1 MKEFINLNIGI
12 KFNKII
18 YNYFKHYILINIFKF
33 IYHNL
38 IFLISFF
45 LKNNFRKMYLYI
57 NENIYL
63 LIIF

>member
-45 LKNNFRKMYLYI
+45 CK
-57 NENIYL
+57 
-63 LIIF
+63 

>member
-38 IFLISFF
+38 INILFF
-45 LKNNFRKMYLYI
+45 KILFFKYKYI
-57 NENIYL
+57 LFIL
-63 LIIF
+63 F